1 MTGTGCKTG
10 NQKEAGPVTSC
21 LAEAMGL
28 KKRELISL
36 VGAGGKTTLMYRLA
50 KELCL
55 AGKRVVTTTTTKIL
69 EPNREETNFLFVDSD
84 EMRVKD
90 FVWRHVHQY
99 GHLTVAR
106 EKLGAAKL
114 KGISADLV
122 NDLWTL
128 NEIDFILVEA
138 DGSAGRPIKAPRP
151 WEPVIPAE
159 TTVVIGILGV
169 DGLGKKVNEENAF
182 YPEGISKITG
192 LSEGEEL
199 SSEGMALLITDSEGI
214 FKGAPS
220 SSRMIAFLNKIDI
233 PSGRSKAKNISK
245 KILEKKHLQIERVV
259 LGQLRDEPP
268 VAEVLFP

>member
-1 MTGTGCKTG
+1 MQK
-10 NQKEAGPVTSC
+10 NQKEAAPVSC
-21 LAEAMGL
+21 LAEALGL

-50 KELCL
+50 KELFL

-69 EPNREETNFLFVDSD
+69 EPNPEETNFLFIDSD
-84 EMRVKD
+84 EMRIKD
-90 FVWRHVHQY
+90 FVWHHVHQY
-99 GHLTVAR
+99 GYLTVAR

-122 NDLWTL
+122 DDLWRL

-159 TTVVIGILGV
+159 TTLVIGIMGI
-169 DGLGKKVNEENAF
+169 DGLGKKVDEKNVF
-182 YPEGISKITG
+182 YPEGISKVTG
-192 LSEGEEL
+192 LAEGEEL
-199 SSEGMALLITDSEGI
+199 SSEGMALLITHSEGI

-220 SSRMIAFLNKIDI
+220 SSRVIAFLNKVDI
-233 PSGRSKAKNISK
+233 QNGVTKAKRISE
-245 KILEKKHLQIERVV
+245 KIFEEKHLQIERVV
-259 LGQLRDEPP
+259 LGQLRDVPP

>member
-1 MTGTGCKTG
+1 MKSGCKIK
-10 NQKEAGPVTSC
+10 NQKEAAPVTC
-21 LAEAMGL
+21 LAEALGL

-50 KELCL
+50 KELSL
-55 AGKRVVTTTTTKIL
+55 VKKKVVTTTTTKIL
-69 EPNREETNFLFVDSD
+69 EPNPEETNFLFIDSD
-84 EMRVKD
+84 EMRIKD
-90 FVWRHVHQY
+90 FVWRHVHQF

-106 EKLGAAKL
+106 EKLGSAKL

-122 NDLWTL
+122 DDLWTL

-159 TTVVIGILGV
+159 TTLVIGILGI
-169 DGLGKKVNEENAF
+169 DGLGKKLDKENAF

-199 SSEGMALLITDSEGI
+199 SSEGLALLITDSEGI
-214 FKGAPS
+214 FKGAPC
-220 SSRMIAFLNKIDI
+220 SSRVIAFLNKVDI
-233 PSGRSKAKNISK
+233 LSGVSKAKSISE
-245 KILEKKHLQIERVV
+245 KIFEEKQLQIERVV
-259 LGQLRDEPP
+259 LGQLWNEPP